1 MPDHYL
7 VRCLRQFDE
16 VSRAKYEKPF
26 NLKAIENEIRF
37 LRQPKRK
44 LRVSDLACFRDKDHW
59 WFERYWVLPSSAD
72 VDPHLADKTFDFWEL
87 SKNTENTPKERAII
101 EDLLS
106 AFRSI
111 ELVSIILRFLCP
123 ESFGILSPPVERVLA
138 VERGRDAV
146 GTYLNYLRNLHEIRD
161 HYKGLPRAADA
172 DMALWVLHEK
182 CFATQPADPVIKHE
196 YEKDGFLRQLRTA
209 NLVAPLKGLPLP
221 RLAEAL
227 EKVRNDLAG
236 LVGCYAFEEGLRKRA
251 ELEGLRLTKRDERG
265 CVKPLDLVEII
276 NTLHGRK
283 IITAIDARKWHVLRE
298 IRNKVFH
305 AEIDAPSEDEI
316 QALVQEVIEIDV
328 CNRDIERTR
337 QSKIKKT

>member
-7 VRCLRQFDE
+7 VRCLRQFEE
-16 VSRAKYEKPF
+16 VSRTKYGKPF
-26 NLKAIENEIRF
+26 HLKAIEEKIRF

-44 LRVSDLACFRDKDHW
+44 LRVSDLACFRDKDNW

-72 VDPHLADKTFDFWEL
+72 VDPHLADQTFDFWEL
-87 SKNTENTPKERAII
+87 SKNTEGTPKERAII
-101 EDLLS
+101 EDLLT

-123 ESFGILSPPVERVLA
+123 ESFGILSPPVERFLA
-138 VERGRDAV
+138 TERGRDAV
-146 GTYLNYLRNLHEIRD
+146 ATYLNYLRNIREIRD
-161 HYKGLPRAADA
+161 RHKGLPRAADV
-172 DMALWVLHEK
+172 DMAVWVLHEK
-182 CFATQPADPVIKHE
+182 CFTIPVDDPAIKHE
-196 YEKDGFLRQLRTA
+196 YEQDGFLRQLRTA
-209 NLVAPLKGLPLP
+209 NLVAPLRGLSLP

-227 EKVRNDLAG
+227 ENVRNDLAG

-251 ELEGLRLTKRDERG
+251 ELEGLCLTRRDEGG
-265 CVKPLDLVEII
+265 CVKPLELVEII
-276 NTLHGRK
+276 NKLHGRK
-283 IITAIDARKWHVLRE
+283 IINAIDARRWHGLRE

-328 CNRDIERTR
+328 SNRDIERTR
-337 QSKIKKT
+337 QSKKT